1 MDDARDYQ
9 VDPSPPDEPE
19 WMEIPEV
26 LFSELLAACDPVPQV
41 ITAERRKQLE
51 RQKDAVTDVNRS
63 LLVAMVEYFD
73 GADLFCDHAVGICS
87 CAAIAVHQELKLF
100 LEGMLTCR
108 ACGGEGITWDED
120 RFKVEIAKIAAADG
134 ITEAQARDMCGEGPG
149 FVQCE
154 TCGGNGIVRVKKEG
168 K

>member
-1 MDDARDYQ
+1 MDDARENQ
-9 VDPSPPDEPE
+9 APE
-19 WMEIPEV
+19 QPVWMEIPDV

-51 RQKDAVTDVNRS
+51 RQKDAVSDVNRS

-87 CAAIAVHQELKLF
+87 CVAIAVHEELKMF
-100 LEGMLTCR
+100 LQGMLTCR
-108 ACGGEGITWDED
+108 ACGGEGMTWDEAK
-120 RFKVEIAKIAAADG
+120 FKTEIAKIAERDEV
-134 ITEAQARDMCGEGPG
+134 TEAQTREIHGEGPG

-154 TCGGNGIVRVKKEG
+154 TCGGNGIVRVKKNS
-168 K
+168 